1 MSVLE
6 SLLDFLLEFLTGRRV
21 IVIGDSMSPTYREG
35 QRLVVSR
42 RAYRR
47 RRPARFD
54 VVLLA
59 APGEKGRED
68 LKRVVGLPW
77 EEVTLSDGVLLVA
90 GARTEEPYLATA
102 PDAPEG
108 SFDWRTGQDEY
119 VVLGDN
125 RRRSTDSRAYGVVA
139 LRQIVGPVVR

>member
-6 SLLDFLLEFLTGRRV
+6 PLLDFLTARRV
-21 IVIGDSMSPTYREG
+21 TVIGNSMSPTYREG
-35 QRLVVSR
+35 RRLVISR

-59 APGEKGRED
+59 ASDREDRED
-68 LKRVVGLPW
+68 LKRVVGLPG
-77 EEVTLSDGVLLVA
+77 EEVTLSDGVLLVD
-90 GARTEEPYLATA
+90 GTRTEEPYLAA
-102 PDAPEG
+102 ASGGPDDPEG

-139 LRQIVGPVVR
+139 LRQIVGPVVRS

>member
-6 SLLDFLLEFLTGRRV
+6 PLLDSLLEFLTGRRV
-21 IVIGDSMSPTYREG
+21 TVVGGSMSPTYREG

-42 RAYRR
+42 RAFRR
-47 RRPARFD
+47 RQPARFD

-59 APGEKGRED
+59 APHGEDRED
-68 LKRVVGLPW
+68 LKRIVGLPG
-77 EEVTLSDGVLLVA
+77 EEVTLVDGVLMVDGNRTDEPHLVV
-90 GARTEEPYLATA
+90 A
-102 PDAPEG
+102 PDARGG
-108 SFDWRTGQDEY
+108 SFDWRPGHDEY

-125 RRRSTDSRAYGVVA
+125 RSRSNDSRDYGVVA

>member
-6 SLLDFLLEFLTGRRV
+6 PLLDFLTGRRV
-21 IVIGDSMSPTYREG
+21 TVVGHSLSPTYREG

-59 APGEKGRED
+59 VSDGEGRED
-68 LKRVVGLPW
+68 LKRVVGLPG
-77 EEVTLSDGVLLVA
+77 EEVTLSDGVLLID
-90 GARTEEPYLATA
+90 GMRTEEPYLATA
-102 PDAPEG
+102 PGEPDTPEG

-139 LRQIVGPVVR
+139 LRQIAGPVVR

>member
-6 SLLDFLLEFLTGRRV
+6 PLLDFFTARRV
-21 IVIGDSMSPTYREG
+21 KVVGDSMSPTYREG
-35 QRLVVSR
+35 QRLVISR

-54 VVLLA
+54 VVLLTT
-59 APGEKGRED
+59 PEGMGRED
-68 LKRVVGLPW
+68 LKRIVGLPG
-77 EEVTLSDGVLLVA
+77 ERVALTDGVLSID
-90 GARTEEPYLATA
+90 GATLEEPHLAAA
-102 PDAPEG
+102 PDSPGG
-108 SFDWRTGQDEY
+108 SFDWHTDDDEY

-125 RRRSTDSRAYGVVA
+125 RRQSIDSREYGVVR

>member
-1 MSVLE
+1 MSVVE
-6 SLLDFLLEFLTGRRV
+6 PLLDFLTARRV
-21 IVIGDSMSPTYREG
+21 RVAGNSMSPTYREG

-42 RAYRR
+42 HAYRR

-59 APGEKGRED
+59 APDGEGRED
-68 LKRVVGLPW
+68 LKRIIGLPD
-77 EEVTLSDGVLLVA
+77 EKVALTDGVLLVDEA
-90 GARTEEPYLATA
+90 SIEEPHLAAA
-102 PDAPEG
+102 PDTAEG
-108 SFDWRTGQDEY
+108 SFDWRPGHDEY

-125 RRRSTDSRAYGVVA
+125 RRRSTDSRDYGVVT